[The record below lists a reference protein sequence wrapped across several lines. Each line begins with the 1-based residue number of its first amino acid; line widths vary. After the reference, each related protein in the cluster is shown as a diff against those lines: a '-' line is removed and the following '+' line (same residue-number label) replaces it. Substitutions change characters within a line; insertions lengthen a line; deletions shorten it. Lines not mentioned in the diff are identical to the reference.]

1 MSPAAAARWTEPR
14 RDDDARLVSDLI
26 SGDEDAFLRL
36 VHREHASMIRYA
48 RLFVS
53 TPASAEE
60 VVQEAWVGMLVG
72 LARFEGRSSL
82 RSWMLGIVANRARS
96 CGVRKG
102 RSVPVSAPTEDREE
116 GATDPDRFFRPGS
129 PQTGRWMQ
137 PPEPWP
143 DDCLERAETVQL
155 VREAIER
162 LPGLRRQVILLRDVE
177 GWSAE
182 EVCALLGITEGNQ
195 RVLLHRARSLIRV
208 ELERHF
214 RDCNVRA
221 PAPTPWR
228 DLGLSGHGSFQ

>member
-60 VVQEAWVGMLVG
+60 VVQEAWVGM
-72 LARFEGRSSL
+72 
-82 RSWMLGIVANRARS
+82 
-96 CGVRKG
+96 
-102 RSVPVSAPTEDREE
+102 PAPTEDSEE
-116 GATDPDRFFRPGS
+116 DATDPDRFFRPGS

-143 DDCLERAETVQL
+143 DYCLERAETVQL

>member
-1 MSPAAAARWTEPR
+1 
-14 RDDDARLVSDLI
+14 
-26 SGDEDAFLRL
+26 
-36 VHREHASMIRYA
+36 
-48 RLFVS
+48 
-53 TPASAEE
+53 
-60 VVQEAWVGMLVG
+60 
-72 LARFEGRSSL
+72 
-82 RSWMLGIVANRARS
+82 
-96 CGVRKG
+96 
-102 RSVPVSAPTEDREE
+102 
-116 GATDPDRFFRPGS
+116 
-129 PQTGRWMQ
+129 MQ

-214 RDCNVRA
+214 SDCNVRA

>member
-53 TPASAEE
+53 APASAEE

-82 RSWMLGIVANRARS
+82 RSWMLGIVANREVVRRS
-96 CGVRKG
+96 RGSIGPRLGADG
-102 RSVPVSAPTEDREE
+102 RPRGGRNGSGSLLPPGLAANRSLDA
-116 GATDPDRFFRPGS
+116 AT
-129 PQTGRWMQ
+129 
-137 PPEPWP
+137 EPWP

-208 ELERHF
+208 GLERHF

-228 DLGLSGHGSFQ
+228 YLGLSGHGSFQ